1 MNIQTLIDTLMEM
14 PEDTMLYDGICTP
27 EWYLNDKN
35 DIVLAGVPC
44 PKQTVK
50 QLVSQLKALLF
61 QDYPSEDISFRR
73 RIDETNEIHQVT
85 VIEVKGL
92 PTLTVEP
99 ITTQTVRSW
108 RNYSNDHMA
117 VNVAMG
123 TPSYILSS
131 DKVTVLVNKTYY
143 RYLGPNG
150 KRKYL
155 RDLLY
160 VRSFT
165 WQTDMG
171 DQRWFNEKEWNSHQ
185 GFNDETKP
193 RIELAR
199 NLGSLGH
206 VGRQTMEGYTY
217 PERPEIKSTIQPTNE
232 GKNLP

>member
-1 MNIQTLIDTLMEM
+1 MEM
-14 PEDTMLYDGICTP
+14 PEDTMLYDAICTP

-44 PKQTVK
+44 PKQTAK
-50 QLVSQLKALLF
+50 QLVTQLKALLF

-92 PTLTVEP
+92 PTLAVEP
-99 ITTQTVRSW
+99 ITAQVVRSW
-108 RNYSNDHMA
+108 RNYSNDHMV
-117 VNVAMG
+117 VNVAFG

-131 DKVTVLVNKTYY
+131 DKMTVLVNKTYY
-143 RYLGPNG
+143 KYLGPNG

-165 WQTDMG
+165 WQTDTG
-171 DQRWFNEKEWNSHQ
+171 EQRWVNEKEWNSHQ
-185 GFNDETKP
+185 GYCDKQEP
-193 RIELAR
+193 LMPLSR
-199 NLGSLGH
+199 NLGSLGYVSNKTIDH
-206 VGRQTMEGYTY
+206 FTY
-217 PERPEIKSTIQPTNE
+217 PDRPDITSPIPNPDKGQH
-232 GKNLP
+232 LP